1 MKKFYL
7 SCIFILFAFSV
18 AAYQKDNSPPPIQSY
33 KLNQPLIIDGILT
46 ESLYE
51 EPAISQFVKKEPE
64 EGGPASEKTLVWISY
79 DASNIYFSGRFYD
92 SEPDS
97 IDISLMRRD
106 NVTESDW
113 FWIYIDPYNDDRTGN
128 YFAVNAGGSICDGI
142 LYNDGW
148 MDDAWDGIWEVETNV
163 DEEGWITEIKI
174 PFTQLRFN
182 EAEEMVWGVNL
193 NRDIKRKHEMSFYV
207 MVPHDESGFVSRF
220 ADLEGLNG
228 IKPKQRLEA
237 LPYIVQKAQYLRHD
251 ADDPF
256 YKARQYETSFG
267 ADLKM
272 SIGSNL
278 NLDATINPDF
288 GQVEVDPAVINLT
301 AFETFYDEKR
311 PFFIEGSNVFD
322 FGYGGANN
330 NWGFNFGVPTLFY
343 SRRIGRSPQG
353 EVMTDGITY
362 YPNETRILGAAKL
375 TGKFDES
382 WSIGALSAVT
392 ERTYATTRTDEGMD
406 VREEVE
412 PFTHYGVFRTQKEF
426 NEGNQAIGM
435 IFTAVNR
442 NLSDPNLN
450 NLLGKQAYT
459 FGTDGW
465 TFLDDNETYVVT
477 ASVIGSYIQGSTEYL
492 TKVQE
497 EPYRYFQRP
506 DKSYM
511 PLDTNRTSLAGYY
524 SRIML
529 NKQSGNY
536 YLNAALGAISPGFQY
551 NDLGSQWFADRITG
565 HIVNGYRWYESD
577 GIFRRKSVFL
587 AYNRST
593 DYEGNTHRNG
603 FYSTNFF
610 QFLNFWSVG
619 FSGSYDFESIST
631 TLTRGGPKV
640 INPAR
645 YSFHLDGSTD
655 NREKLILSPFVN
667 YWGNELGSQGYSVGA
682 ELVWRPS
689 PQIDFSIG
697 PEWMYDFEV
706 TQWVDNFDD
715 KFATATYN
723 TRYVFG
729 ELDQTNISANIRL
742 NWTFSPSLSLQL
754 FMQPLFA
761 VGNYSQFKELASPS
775 SKDYNLYG
783 QNGSEITYDS
793 ETDEY
798 TVDPDVNG
806 PSEPFSFENPDF
818 NFKSLRGSVVLR
830 WEYMPGS
837 VFYFVWTHD
846 KINEDDPGSMSL
858 KRDFQNLW
866 ASEANNVLLVKFSY
880 WIDI

>member
-1 MKKFYL
+1 MKHFYVI
-7 SCIFILFAFSV
+7 CIFILS
-18 AAYQKDNSPPPIQSY
+18 AASIIATRKDNSPPPIQSY
-33 KLNQPLIIDGILT
+33 KLNQSLIIDGMLT

-51 EPAISQFVKKEPE
+51 QPAISQFIKKEPE
-64 EGGPASEKTLVWISY
+64 EGGPPSEKTLVWISY
-79 DASNIYFSGRFYD
+79 DESNIYFSGRFYD

-113 FWIYIDPYNDDRTGN
+113 FWIYLDPYNDDRTGN
-128 YFAVNAGGSICDGI
+128 YFAVNAGGSICDGT

-163 DEEGWITEIKI
+163 DNEGWTTEIKI

-182 EAEEMVWGVNL
+182 EAEKMVWGVNL

-207 MVPHDESGFVSRF
+207 MVPNDESGFVSRF
-220 ADLEGLNG
+220 ADLEGLDG
-228 IKPKQRLEA
+228 IKPKQRFEA

-256 YKARQYETSFG
+256 YKGRQYETLFG

-288 GQVEVDPAVINLT
+288 GQVEVDPAVVNLT
-301 AFETFYDEKR
+301 AFETFYDERR
-311 PFFIEGSNVFD
+311 PFFIEGSNVFN

-330 NWGFNFGVPTLFY
+330 NWGFNFGIPELFY
-343 SRRIGRSPQG
+343 SRRIGRPPQG
-353 EVMTDGITY
+353 EVMTDGIAFS
-362 YPNETRILGAAKL
+362 PNETRILGAAKL

-392 ERTYATTRTDEGMD
+392 ERTYATVRIDEGID
-406 VREEVE
+406 VKEEIE
-412 PFTHYGVFRTQKEF
+412 PLTHYGVLRTRKEF
-426 NEGNQAIGM
+426 NEGNQGIGM

-442 NLSDPNLN
+442 DLSNPNIR

-459 FGTDGW
+459 LGTDGW
-465 TFLDDNETYVVT
+465 TFLDKDETYVIT
-477 ASVIGSYIQGSTEYL
+477 GSVIGSYTQGSKEYL
-492 TKVQE
+492 TKLQE

-506 DKSYM
+506 DKTYM
-511 PLDTNRTSLAGYY
+511 QLDSNLTSLAGYY

-565 HIVNGYRWYESD
+565 HIVNGYRWFEAD
-577 GIFRRKSVFL
+577 GIFRRKSIFL

-593 DYEGNTHRNG
+593 DYEGNTVRNG

-610 QFLNFWSVG
+610 QFLNFWRID
-619 FSGSYDFESIST
+619 FSGSYDFESMST

-645 YSFHLDGSTD
+645 YSFHLNGSTD
-655 NREKLILSPFVN
+655 NRETLIFSPIVSL
-667 YWGNELGSQGYSVGA
+667 WGNELGSQGYSVGA
-682 ELVWRPS
+682 EFLWKPS
-689 PQIDFSIG
+689 PQVDFSIG
-697 PEWMYDFEV
+697 PEFMYDYEV
-706 TQWVDNFDD
+706 TQWVGNFEDMY
-715 KFATATYN
+715 ATATFN

-761 VGNYSQFKELASPS
+761 VGNYTQFKELASPS
-775 SKDYNLYG
+775 SKDYNVYG
-783 QNGSEITYDS
+783 QNGSDISYDS

-798 TVDPDVNG
+798 IVDPGGNSS
-806 PSEPFSFENPDF
+806 SEPFSFENPDF

-846 KINEDDPGSMSL
+846 KINHDDPGSMSL
-858 KRDFQNLW
+858 KRDFKNLW
-866 ASEANNVLLVKFSY
+866 ASEANNILLVKFSY